1 MQSYKG
7 ESRVP
12 ALCRCGSVVS
22 VESRGTKL
30 SSWVFLLTNALFNN
44 VTNSSHNVASKMGMI
59 SEQRAANIVKEAA
72 VVLFWVLPAFLEEG
86 VGN

>member
-1 MQSYKG
+1 
-7 ESRVP
+7 
-12 ALCRCGSVVS
+12 
-22 VESRGTKL
+22 
-30 SSWVFLLTNALFNN
+30 
-44 VTNSSHNVASKMGMI
+44 MGMI